1 MRLPVRGSSGRC
13 QGATFRIPPERTW
26 LVGSSRL
33 SGDDTEHQGES
44 SGSPRRDSK
53 RPRHRRVCC
62 NARSQCRRLV
72 DALPLRPAHPRQR
85 GEAVPLLVGV
95 LMALG
100 REVHRPQRLNSEEP
114 GPPLSSPRGSH
125 RAGYYLVGDHPMCDV
140 VSHRAGPA
148 VCASHSTTASGIRTV
163 PLLVSD
169 FQSTR
174 NPLLEAGPGPVRAS
188 WTPSS

>member
-1 MRLPVRGSSGRC
+1 MVGRLVETQWRRHRAPRREQRQPTARLEAPAAPTCVLQRPVAMSAAGRC
-13 QGATFRIPPERTW
+13 AT
-26 LVGSSRL
+26 
-33 SGDDTEHQGES
+33 
-44 SGSPRRDSK
+44 
-53 RPRHRRVCC
+53 
-62 NARSQCRRLV
+62 
-72 DALPLRPAHPRQR
+72 LRPAHPRRR
-85 GEAVPLLVGV
+85 GETVPLLAGV